1 MREVF
6 GSRELQACVSFGD
19 SNLLGK
25 LPFVPTNLN
34 QSKKKLA
41 MFCCGWRWVQV
52 ECFRKSQQVL
62 GSQSCLCLFHPRSHG
77 GAESSISPV
86 FVCNQI
92 SSAAISYCLAKV
104 KELACICEIYPSFIA
119 SELMAVEAI
128 EWVDIQII
136 IQTFCKEVYETLSSL
151 FDLLFLGVKIMNA
164 EKLCWHKL
172 CARPNRMTS
181 RIYI

>member
-1 MREVF
+1 MFSEITTSLRFAV
-6 GSRELQACVSFGD
+6 
-19 SNLLGK
+19 LLM
-25 LPFVPTNLN
+25 FV
-34 QSKKKLA
+34 
-41 MFCCGWRWVQV
+41 
-52 ECFRKSQQVL
+52 
-62 GSQSCLCLFHPRSHG
+62 
-77 GAESSISPV
+77 SISPV

-136 IQTFCKEVYETLSSL
+136 IQTFCKEMYETLSSL

>member
-1 MREVF
+1 MDLIGLIVWKWK
-6 GSRELQACVSFGD
+6 GMS
-19 SNLLGK
+19 LLMGK
-25 LPFVPTNLN
+25 LDEGGVWFSGIAGLRLFWGLLTCWANYHSYPPISIK
-34 QSKKKLA
+34 SKKKLA

-104 KELACICEIYPSFIA
+104 KELACICEIYPSLPANWWRLKQLNGLI
-119 SELMAVEAI
+119 
-128 EWVDIQII
+128 
-136 IQTFCKEVYETLSSL
+136 
-151 FDLLFLGVKIMNA
+151 
-164 EKLCWHKL
+164 
-172 CARPNRMTS
+172 S
-181 RIYI
+181 RS